1 MRLFPRVLSI
11 FKTDNLRIRSGLLP
25 PPLIPQELTAHQQTT
40 QQRQFTMPGGI
51 RAQKMLRMPLV
62 LFLCPDNTT
71 YKSVTHQKRG

>member
-11 FKTDNLRIRSGLLP
+11 FKTDNLRIRSGLL